1 MKRETQ
7 NALLL
12 LLGLGVG
19 VMVVKGAYLH
29 YVKPS
34 LLPWLVIAAG
44 GLVVLALACIVRDI
58 RKGGTE
64 VHADVEGG
72 HRHSGSMAW
81 LLLVPLVLI
90 AFVIPPPIE
99 ASGAT
104 PVAAA
109 SRPHPRGFP
118 PLPAGRAPAVA
129 VPEVVMRAATD
140 SGGSLN
146 NRLVTITG
154 FTMKDGDGVY
164 LGRVVIVCCAAD
176 AQLAKLHL
184 SGPGAAIAA
193 GYPEDTWLR
202 IEATLVPGS
211 ATAAT
216 RFVPTMT
223 VTAVT
228 KVDKPANTYAY

>member
-7 NALLL
+7 NVLVL
-12 LLGLGVG
+12 LLGLGVA

-29 YVKPS
+29 YVKPT
-34 LLPWLVIAAG
+34 LLPWLVSAAG
-44 GLVVLALACIVRDI
+44 VLVALALVCIVRDI
-58 RKGGTE
+58 RKGGNET
-64 VHADVEGG
+64 HTDVEEG
-72 HRHSGSMAW
+72 HRHSGSMVW
-81 LLLVPLVLI
+81 LLLLPLVLI

-104 PVAAA
+104 PVAAR
-109 SRPHPRGFP
+109 RPHPRAFP
-118 PLPAGRAPAVA
+118 ALPAGRAPTVS

-140 SGGSLN
+140 SGRSLDG
-146 NRLVTITG
+146 RLVTITG
-154 FTMKDGDGVY
+154 FTMKEDGGVE

-184 SGPGAAIAA
+184 SGPGAEIAN
-193 GYPEDTWLR
+193 GYPEDTWLS

-216 RFVPTMT
+216 RFVPTMK

-228 KVDKPANTYAY
+228 KIDKPTNTYAY